1 MEEFQTHYEYVPALD
16 MQCITKYLTQEK
28 VEFVS
33 CIKELEEFMDLMFS
47 RIKWFIFVFLF
58 FALGFL
64 DCESERNDKIVKND
78 ILIRIY

>member
-47 RIKWFIFVFLF
+47 RIKWFIFVFLV
-58 FALGFL
+58 FAIAFWIVRMKEMTKLG
-64 DCESERNDKIVKND
+64 NMA
-78 ILIRIY
+78 Y

>member
-47 RIKWFIFVFLF
+47 RIKWFIFVFLV
-58 FALGFL
+58 FAIVFWIVRMKEMTKLG
-64 DCESERNDKIVKND
+64 NMA
-78 ILIRIY
+78 Y